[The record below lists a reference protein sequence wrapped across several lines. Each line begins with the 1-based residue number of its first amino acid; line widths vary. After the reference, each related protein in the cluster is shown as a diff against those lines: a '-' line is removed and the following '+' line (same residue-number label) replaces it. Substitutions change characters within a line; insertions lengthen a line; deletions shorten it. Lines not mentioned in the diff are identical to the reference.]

1 MSMMSIPPPI
11 PKRRPTVLV
20 TDARDLRNRPSI
32 GRRPTIRH
40 VTIENILQQS
50 SEIPSGQSRTPP
62 PRPRDPN
69 APIPSMRRLSGV
81 PRPVKKQKVVNQ
93 AHLPLRSS
101 KVTEKLVLLPD
112 SQKPRPDWDY
122 DEDNSQAPL
131 RDDEATERSQSRG
144 PDGTPRKSYAERL
157 PKNRRAEK
165 LSRVTA
171 FCTASSW
178 RLMAIARFMKEQ
190 HAARTKLYDECLYC
204 AYHLPLLPGAGG
216 FRVKG
221 SPILKNPGGRA
232 VLDMQ
237 IERNEQ
243 RDYHEEY
250 FRGRTGRR
258 RVSDDIGMVDPDRRL
273 SGLSDSPT
281 AETPLSPKGDFDE
294 RREGNGHS
302 RNTFSPEPPDAPEA
316 DSFAELYIFSYGVAV
331 FWNFTE
337 RQEKDILADLAFAKS
352 PQKLPFAI
360 QALQVDEYETEQF
373 HFEYSPRTTRPRIF
387 NDMITLRSGNHMIK
401 LAMSHAIAQS
411 TKLSRFEERMA
422 LTMKEVEDVPK
433 SLALNGTLGMK
444 REDVLK
450 MSGKLFKLRVD
461 VNLSSNTLDTP
472 EFFWDSE
479 PGLHPLYSAV
489 REYLE
494 IKQRVLI
501 LNERCKVFLDLASIL
516 ADSIADSNMSRIT
529 WIIIIL
535 IIVSIMVTL
544 GEVTLRFSILKREHP

>member
-1 MSMMSIPPPI
+1 M
-11 PKRRPTVLV
+11 
-20 TDARDLRNRPSI
+20 
-32 GRRPTIRH
+32 
-40 VTIENILQQS
+40 
-50 SEIPSGQSRTPP
+50 
-62 PRPRDPN
+62 
-69 APIPSMRRLSGV
+69 
-81 PRPVKKQKVVNQ
+81 KQ
-93 AHLPLRSS
+93 
-101 KVTEKLVLLPD
+101 
-112 SQKPRPDWDY
+112 
-122 DEDNSQAPL
+122 
-131 RDDEATERSQSRG
+131 
-144 PDGTPRKSYAERL
+144 
-157 PKNRRAEK
+157 
-165 LSRVTA
+165 
-171 FCTASSW
+171 
-178 RLMAIARFMKEQ
+178 Q

-204 AYHLPLLPGAGG
+204 AYHLPLLPGTGG
-216 FRVKG
+216 FRVKS

-243 RDYHEEY
+243 RDYHEDY

-258 RVSDDIGMVDPDRRL
+258 RHASLEQDQLELGQDIDSDRQGM
-273 SGLSDSPT
+273 GLSDSPRDDN
-281 AETPLSPKGDFDE
+281 PLSPKTSDG
-294 RREGNGHS
+294 RRESNGHS
-302 RNTFSPEPPDAPEA
+302 RNTFSPEPPDAPA
-316 DSFAELYIFSYGVAV
+316 ATSFAEMYIFSYGVVV

-337 RQEKDILADLAFAKS
+337 RQEKDILADLVFAKT
-352 PQKLPFAI
+352 PQKMPFAI
-360 QALQVDEYETEQF
+360 QPLQVDEYETEQF
-373 HFEYSPRTTRPRIF
+373 HFEYSPQTTRPRIF

-479 PGLHPLYSAV
+479 PGLHPLYAAV

-501 LNERCKVFLDLASIL
+501 LNERCQVFLDLASIL

>member
-1 MSMMSIPPPI
+1 MSLQPPL

-20 TDARDLRNRPSI
+20 TDARDQRNRPQI
-32 GRRPTIRH
+32 LRRPTIRH
-40 VTIENILQQS
+40 ISIDNILQQS

-62 PRPRDPN
+62 PRPRGDSNTPL
-69 APIPSMRRLSGV
+69 PTTRRPSGA

-93 AHLPLRSS
+93 TNLPLRSS

-131 RDDEATERSQSRG
+131 RDDEATERSHSRG

-165 LSRVTA
+165 LARVTA

-178 RLMAIARFMKEQ
+178 RLMAIAKFMKEHHQ
-190 HAARTKLYDECLYC
+190 ARTKLYDECLYC
-204 AYHLPLLPGAGG
+204 AYHLPLLPGSGG
-216 FRVKG
+216 YRVKS

-258 RVSDDIGMVDPDRRL
+258 RVSDDIGMIDPDRQI
-273 SGLSDSPT
+273 SALSDSP
-281 AETPLSPKGDFDE
+281 PIGDSLLSPKSNEFDE
-294 RREGNGHS
+294 RRGSNGHS
-302 RNTFSPEPPDAPEA
+302 RNTLSPEPPDAPEA
-316 DSFAELYIFSYGVAV
+316 SSFAELYIYSYGVAV

-337 RQEKDILADLAFAKS
+337 RQEKDILADLAFAKA
-352 PQKLPFAI
+352 PQKTLFAI
-360 QALQVDEYETEQF
+360 QPLQVDEYETEQF

-479 PGLHPLYSAV
+479 PGLHPLYAAV

-501 LNERCKVFLDLASIL
+501 LNERCQVFLDLASIL

>member
-1 MSMMSIPPPI
+1 
-11 PKRRPTVLV
+11 
-20 TDARDLRNRPSI
+20 
-32 GRRPTIRH
+32 
-40 VTIENILQQS
+40 
-50 SEIPSGQSRTPP
+50 
-62 PRPRDPN
+62 
-69 APIPSMRRLSGV
+69 
-81 PRPVKKQKVVNQ
+81 
-93 AHLPLRSS
+93 
-101 KVTEKLVLLPD
+101 
-112 SQKPRPDWDY
+112 
-122 DEDNSQAPL
+122 
-131 RDDEATERSQSRG
+131 
-144 PDGTPRKSYAERL
+144 
-157 PKNRRAEK
+157 
-165 LSRVTA
+165 
-171 FCTASSW
+171 
-178 RLMAIARFMKEQ
+178 MKEQ
-190 HAARTKLYDECLYC
+190 HQARTKLYDECLYC
-204 AYHLPLLPGAGG
+204 AYHLPLLPGTGG
-216 FRVKG
+216 YRVKS
-221 SPILKNPGGRA
+221 SPILKHPGGKA

-258 RVSDDIGMVDPDRRL
+258 RVSDDIGMVDHTQI
-273 SGLSDSPT
+273 SALSDSPPIGDN
-281 AETPLSPKGDFDE
+281 PLSPKEFEE
-294 RREGNGHS
+294 RRGSNGHS

-316 DSFAELYIFSYGVAV
+316 SSFAELYIFSYGVVV

-337 RQEKDILADLAFAKS
+337 RQEKDILADLAFAKTA
-352 PQKLPFAI
+352 QKTSFMVQP
-360 QALQVDEYETEQF
+360 LQVDEYETEQF

-479 PGLHPLYSAV
+479 PGLHPLYAAV

-501 LNERCKVFLDLASIL
+501 LNERCQVFLDLTSIL

>member
-1 MSMMSIPPPI
+1 MMSLQPPL

-20 TDARDLRNRPSI
+20 TDARDQRSRPQI
-32 GRRPTIRH
+32 IRRPTIRH
-40 VTIENILQQS
+40 VTIDNILQQS

-62 PRPRDPN
+62 PRPHDLNLPLPTTRR
-69 APIPSMRRLSGV
+69 PSGA

-93 AHLPLRSS
+93 TNLPLRSS

-112 SQKPRPDWDY
+112 SQKPKPDWDY

-131 RDDEATERSQSRG
+131 RDDEAQERSHSRG
-144 PDGTPRKSYAERL
+144 PDGQPRKSYAERL

-165 LSRVTA
+165 LARVTA
-171 FCTASSW
+171 YCTASSW
-178 RLMAIARFMKEQ
+178 RLMAVSKFMKEQ

-204 AYHLPLLPGAGG
+204 AYHLPLLPGSGG
-216 FRVKG
+216 YRVKS
-221 SPILKNPGGRA
+221 SPILKNPGGKA

-250 FRGRTGRR
+250 FRGRSGRR
-258 RVSDDIGMVDPDRRL
+258 KMSDGLGLVDPEVH
-273 SGLSDSPT
+273 LSDSPT
-281 AETPLSPKGDFDE
+281 QDNPLSPKAGDFEE
-294 RREGNGHS
+294 RRDSNGHS
-302 RNTFSPEPPDAPEA
+302 RNTFSPEPPDAAEA
-316 DSFAELYIFSYGVAV
+316 SSFAEMYIYSYGVVV

-337 RQEKDILADLAFAKS
+337 RQEKDILADLVFAKT
-352 PQKLPFAI
+352 PQKMPFAI
-360 QALQVDEYETEQF
+360 QPLQVDEYETEQF

-479 PGLHPLYSAV
+479 PGLHPLYAAV

-501 LNERCKVFLDLASIL
+501 LNERCQVFLDLASIL

-535 IIVSIMVTL
+535 IVLSIMVTL
-544 GEVTLRFSILKREHP
+544 GEVTLRFSILQREHP